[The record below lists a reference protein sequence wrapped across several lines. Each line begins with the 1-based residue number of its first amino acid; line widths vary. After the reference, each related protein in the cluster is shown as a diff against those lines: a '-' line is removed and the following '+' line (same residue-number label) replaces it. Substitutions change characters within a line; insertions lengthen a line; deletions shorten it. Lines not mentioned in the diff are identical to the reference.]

1 MGYHPCRPRALE
13 ATESHL
19 CVCIIGVAHLCV
31 PCNTIECWIGCS
43 VDGDTQVVQRAR
55 LPGTCVFFFVSY
67 ITVKCPRRLD
77 VSQIATRRPPWVPG
91 TENRQPVTTPGPLVP
106 PTYRY
111 TTRLHYRLPRSCS
124 CRAVGP
130 TRLSTREAAARPR
143 CLSVILEEPGPGGS
157 VTFTVTRDADC
168 LARCRCRDTG

>member
-1 MGYHPCRPRALE
+1 VRTVQHDRVFDWILLLAGWRHASRA
-13 ATESHL
+13 T
-19 CVCIIGVAHLCV
+19 GT
-31 PCNTIECWIGCS
+31 P
-43 VDGDTQVVQRAR
+43 AR
-55 LPGTCVFFFVSY
+55 NMWLFFVSY

-77 VSQIATRRPPWVPG
+77 VSQIATRRPPWPWVPG